1 MAKVKVVLEAT
12 VVQVVMEVQLEAE
25 MEMKAEMS
33 TEKVNVVARANEA
46 NMVRMVVMDKM
57 EAMEAM
63 VEMVD
68 LLPEDQESLIT
79 MAVTVEMEVM
89 AGPAGNLIPVVRLS
103 LEGMMMVKVM
113 EAMAANVAVLRPF
126 KPVE

>member
-57 EAMEAM
+57 EA
-63 VEMVD
+63 MVD